1 MLSVLLLLACTDSA
15 DDTGTVIT
23 DTDTG
28 PDPCT
33 SWAAPAMQIGKGV
46 GGAFVAYEEN
56 AEVGLT
62 VAPQGGFGVVVLAS
76 TQGLVAGDGKLVDVL
91 LETLID
97 DVVSGTFVLEQAPF
111 YCNSNGTG
119 GFLSGVVVGF
129 NSTTYSSNDSL
140 LSLNGQIVTLH
151 VGVTDE
157 IGGYAEVFLP
167 VTIVVGN
174 E

>member
-1 MLSVLLLLACTDSA
+1 MLLGLLYACSSGVDDS
-15 DDTGTVIT
+15 TTVVT
-23 DTDTG
+23 TPDTG

-33 SWAAPAMQIGKGV
+33 TWAAPAVEIGKGV
-46 GGAFVAYEEN
+46 GGAFVAYEPN

-62 VAPQGGFGVVVLAS
+62 VAPQGGFGVTVLAS
-76 TQGLVAGDGKLVDVL
+76 TQGLVAGDGKLADVL

-97 DVVSGTFVLEQAPF
+97 DVVSGTFLLEDAPF
-111 YCNSNGTG
+111 YCNSDGSG

-129 NSTTYSSNDSL
+129 SSSTYSTNDSL
-140 LSLNGQIVTLH
+140 LSLNGQVVDLH

-157 IGGYAEVFLP
+157 VGGYAEVYLP

>member
-1 MLSVLLLLACTDSA
+1 MISVLLLLACTDSA
-15 DDTGTVIT
+15 EDTGTVIT

-33 SWAAPAMQIGKGV
+33 TWETPAAQLGKGV
-46 GGAFVAYEEN
+46 GGAFVMYNEGDD
-56 AEVGLT
+56 VGLSI
-62 VAPQGGFGVVVLAS
+62 APQGGFGVTVLVA
-76 TQGLVAGDGKLVDVL
+76 TQGLVAGDGKLADVL

-97 DVVSGTFVLEQAPF
+97 DVVSGTYLLVDAPF

-129 NSTTYSSNDSL
+129 SSSTYSSDDSL
-140 LSLNGQIVTLH
+140 LSLNGQAVTLH

-157 IGGYAEVFLP
+157 LAGYAEIYLP